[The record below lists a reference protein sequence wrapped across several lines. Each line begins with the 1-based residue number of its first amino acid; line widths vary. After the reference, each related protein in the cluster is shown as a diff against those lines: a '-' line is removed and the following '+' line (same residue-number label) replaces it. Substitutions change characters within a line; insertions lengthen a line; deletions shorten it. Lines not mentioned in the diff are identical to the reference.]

1 MIRTRTTSDTD
12 KIPADIAAAVEAM
25 RLQAR
30 VPGLSIAV
38 VDASGVQLAAGFGDA
53 DLSREVPASASTP
66 YLWFSMSK
74 IVTATAALRLADEGH
89 LDLDAPV
96 TEHLDHLRAPGPR
109 QPTVRHLLT
118 HTSGLGNPM
127 PIRWVHPAG
136 ADAPDPAQLLRRL
149 MSRRRAYRYPLG
161 TARYSNVGYLAIGE
175 IIATAAGE
183 HFDTFVR
190 RSVLDPLGMRA
201 TGFEHGSEGV
211 PTATGYVRAPRPADP
226 VLRRTL
232 PAGIVGRRHG
242 RYLALNDFAV
252 DGPAYGGLIGTVRDA
267 ARFLQMHLQDGELD
281 GARILAPES
290 ARAMRRLD
298 HPGKEFV
305 HGLGWFRRPSGRPSD
320 RAGANDW
327 VEHFG
332 AGAGFW
338 NVMRLY
344 PDRGFGVVVM
354 SNSTTSYPFD
364 ELFALLERTRG

>member
-1 MIRTRTTSDTD
+1 MAGNVPPDV
-12 KIPADIAAAVEAM
+12 AAAVEAM
-25 RLQAR
+25 RQEAR

-38 VDASGVQLAAGFGDA
+38 VDAAGVQLAAGYGYA
-53 DLSREVPASASTP
+53 DLSREVAASASTP

-74 IVTATAALRLADEGH
+74 IVTATAALRLADEGR
-89 LDLDAPV
+89 LDLEAPV
-96 TEHLDHLRAPGPR
+96 TEYLDYLRAPGPQ
-109 QPTVRHLLT
+109 QPTVRQLLT

-136 ADAPDPAQLLRRL
+136 AGAPDPERLLRRL

-161 TARYSNVGYLAIGE
+161 TARYSNVGYLAVGE
-175 IIATAAGE
+175 IMAMAAGE
-183 HFDTFVR
+183 SFDTYVR
-190 RSVLDPLGMRA
+190 RSVVDPLGMRA
-201 TGFEHGSEGV
+201 TGFAHGAATGAD
-211 PTATGYVRAPRPADP
+211 TATGYVRAPRLADP

-242 RYLALNDFAV
+242 RYLALNEFAV
-252 DGPAYGGLIGTVRDA
+252 DGPAYGGLIGNVLDA
-267 ARFLQMHLQDGELD
+267 ARFLQMHLRDGELD
-281 GARILAPES
+281 GARILEPET

-298 HPGKEFV
+298 HPGKAFV
-305 HGLGWFRRPSGRPSD
+305 HGLGWFRRPSERPG
-320 RAGANDW
+320 AGDW

-332 AGAGFW
+332 AGAGYW

-364 ELFALLERTRG
+364 QLFAVLERTRPAA

>member
-1 MIRTRTTSDTD
+1 MVNQVPPDL
-12 KIPADIAAAVEAM
+12 AAAVETM
-25 RLQAR
+25 RREAQ

-38 VDASGVQLAAGFGDA
+38 VDAAGVQLATGYGYA
-53 DLSREVPASASTP
+53 DLSREVAASASTP

-89 LDLDAPV
+89 LDLEAPV
-96 TEHLDHLRAPGPR
+96 TEYLDYLRAPGPQ
-109 QPTVRHLLT
+109 QPTVRQLLT

-136 ADAPDPAQLLRRL
+136 ADAPDPEQLLRRL
-149 MSRRRAYRYPLG
+149 MRRRRAYRYPLG
-161 TARYSNVGYLAIGE
+161 TARYSNVGYLAVGE
-175 IIATAAGE
+175 IVARAGGE
-183 HFDTFVR
+183 NFDSYVR
-190 RSVLDPLGMRA
+190 RSVLVPIGMRA
-201 TGFEHGSEGV
+201 TGFEHGEGTA
-211 PTATGYVRAPRPADP
+211 TATGYVRAPRPADP
-226 VLRRTL
+226 VLRRLL

-252 DGPAYGGLIGTVRDA
+252 DGPAYGGLIGTVQDA
-267 ARFLQMHLQDGELD
+267 ARFLQMHLRDGELD
-281 GARILAPES
+281 GVRILAPET

-298 HPGKEFV
+298 HPGKAFR
-305 HGLGWFRRPSGRPSD
+305 HGLGWFRSPSD
-320 RAGANDW
+320 RPGADDW

-344 PDRGFGVVVM
+344 PERGFGVVVM

-364 ELFALLERTRG
+364 QLFALLERTRPRV